1 MTPVEAMPAP
11 LRSAMPRDLLAR
23 LLAGQAGWHQAQ
35 GHWEALQSQARRA
48 NLSAR
53 LADAVLS
60 AGAAASWPARYTAH
74 GQAAL
79 KLQRRATQSMRV
91 EVARVAAALATNG
104 LPCVLLKG
112 TAYLVADLPPA
123 RTRVF
128 GDIDVLV
135 PQARLDLAEN
145 ALLGGGWVAHDLSA
159 YHQRYYRQW
168 MHEIPPLTHITRG
181 SIIDLHHTVVPPTSA
196 FRVDGALLLAGARPV
211 AGLAGV
217 QVLQPAD
224 MVLHSAVHL
233 FTDGE
238 FDHGLRDLLD
248 LHGLLAHFADTEPG
262 FWDALLQRAATL
274 GLQRPLWHALVHARR
289 LLGTPLPAQ
298 AQAWLQQQAPAWP
311 SRTLMAWLLR
321 VALRPQHPASRA
333 PGDGLA
339 RWLLYV
345 RSHALRM
352 PLRLL
357 LPHLARKAW
366 MARFSPAP
374 EAPPR

>member
-1 MTPVEAMPAP
+1 MTTATAATAALPGPT
-11 LRSAMPRDLLAR
+11 MPRDLLAR
-23 LLAGQAGWHQAQ
+23 LLSGQAAWREAD
-35 GHWEALQSQARRA
+35 GHWEALLSQARRA

-53 LADAVLS
+53 LADAVAQ
-60 AGAAASWPARYTAH
+60 AGAAAVVPSRYAAH
-74 GQAAL
+74 HQSAL
-79 KLQRRATQSMRV
+79 KLQQRATQSMRV
-91 EVARVAAALATNG
+91 EVGWVAAALAQDG

-112 TAYLVADLPPA
+112 TAYLVAGLPPA

-135 PQARLDLAEN
+135 PQASLGAAEN
-145 ALLGGGWVAHDLSA
+145 ALLGGGWIAQDLSA

-168 MHEIPPLTHITRG
+168 MHEIPPLTHISRG

-196 FRVDGALLLAGARPV
+196 FKVDGARLLAATRPV
-211 AGLAGV
+211 AAPPGV

-248 LHGLLAHFADTEPG
+248 LHELLAHFAASEPG

-298 AQAWLQQQAPAWP
+298 AQAWLQLRSYEPTVLKLGPLTRLGARMTAANVAFDDHPNEKRFADRIETTTVDSVFAWLPRAGLGQAP
-311 SRTLMAWLLR
+311 
-321 VALRPQHPASRA
+321 V
-333 PGDGLA
+333 G
-339 RWLLYV
+339 V
-345 RSHALRM
+345 R
-352 PLRLL
+352 
-357 LPHLARKAW
+357 
-366 MARFSPAP
+366 
-374 EAPPR
+374 